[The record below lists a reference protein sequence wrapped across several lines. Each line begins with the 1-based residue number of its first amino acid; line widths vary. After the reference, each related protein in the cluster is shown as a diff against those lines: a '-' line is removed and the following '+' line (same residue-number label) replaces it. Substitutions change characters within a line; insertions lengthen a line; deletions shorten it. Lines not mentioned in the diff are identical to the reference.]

1 LKSQNS
7 LKGYCFFT
15 SFNYIFAGLPVRRQD
30 FCKRET
36 VRSHMFRKVIMGC
49 LVIGLLAGCSSMKP
63 TAANKPVSA
72 PATSGASSG
81 NSSGKKE
88 VKFLDGIAVSPES
101 SVTKKAGST
110 DKGVVVESSDVN
122 AYLNRTSSLE
132 KASDLHLKYAI
143 LLNTEVEQVQDNF
156 LLKHIDEWYGTR
168 YRYGGTTKSGIDCS
182 AFVQVIY
189 LSAFGMSLPRTA
201 RDQYHGCHIISAT
214 EMKTGD
220 LVFFNTTGGIS
231 HVGIYLQNNK
241 FIHASASF
249 GVTISDLFDPYYL
262 RRFLGAGRLENP
274 EVKIK

>member
-1 LKSQNS
+1 
-7 LKGYCFFT
+7 
-15 SFNYIFAGLPVRRQD
+15 
-30 FCKRET
+30 
-36 VRSHMFRKVIMGC
+36 MFRKVIIG
-49 LVIGLLAGCSSMKP
+49 LLFAGLLAGCTSVKP
-63 TAANKPVSA
+63 IAKSQVAS
-72 PATSGASSG
+72 PATAKTASTTN
-81 NSSGKKE
+81 NSNKDI
-88 VKFLDGIAVSPES
+88 KFLDGISVAPES
-101 SVTKKAGST
+101 SVTKKTGSPG
-110 DKGVVVESSDVN
+110 KGIATESPDVN
-122 AYLNRTSSLE
+122 AYINRSSSLE

-189 LSAFGMSLPRTA
+189 VSAFGTTLPRTA
-201 RDQYHGCHIISAT
+201 REQYRGCRIISAT

-241 FIHASASF
+241 FIHASTSF

-262 RRFLGAGRLENP
+262 GRFLGAGRVEKP